1 MVNNKTK
8 EIVMK
13 ATSATVKVGWGRNV
27 NVNLFHLSKDQY
39 EAVVT
44 VLGANE
50 STKDVAA
57 MITEAK
63 VKSGTD
69 FYVREPKVKE
79 PKVKKVK
86 AVKVA
91 KTAKVE
97 ATETPAETPAVSENT
112 EADASA
118 VAAG

>member
-1 MVNNKTK
+1 
-8 EIVMK
+8 MK

-57 MITEAK
+57 LITEAK
-63 VKSGTD
+63 IASGTD

-86 AVKVA
+86 AVKDV
-91 KTAKVE
+91 K
-97 ATETPAETPAVSENT
+97 ATETPAVSENT

-118 VAAG
+118 VVA

>member
-1 MVNNKTK
+1 
-8 EIVMK
+8 MK

-91 KTAKVE
+91 KTAKVD
-97 ATETPAETPAVSENT
+97 ATETPAVSENT